1 LSIETRLPW
10 LPVDARYRCLI
21 EHKERGHAGPDRDRE
36 IGCRDLFHIKLD
48 HHVFGDLPAFG
59 GTILETIKPVLHFGD
74 PALESCCQGFI
85 CQSRANDCR
94 DDLVQIG
101 QTFDRIGEGLF
112 VDLGVFRLDPVTDGT
127 VGDGGNGRKFSEQ
140 VRQLGIR
147 ERVTAPQSPSQNTYV
162 ERTIWSIRRECLNH
176 ILVMSERHLR
186 RISASYVDYY
196 NHSRVHQA
204 LDLDCPV
211 PRASQRIS
219 DGKVIATPQVRGLH
233 HRYERRA
240 L

>member
-1 LSIETRLPW
+1 
-10 LPVDARYRCLI
+10 
-21 EHKERGHAGPDRDRE
+21 
-36 IGCRDLFHIKLD
+36 
-48 HHVFGDLPAFG
+48 
-59 GTILETIKPVLHFGD
+59 
-74 PALESCCQGFI
+74 
-85 CQSRANDCR
+85 
-94 DDLVQIG
+94 VQIG

-186 RISASYVDYY
+186 RWRHMSIIIITAVFTKPLIWTVPSQEHRNGSAMERS
-196 NHSRVHQA
+196 SRHHRFVA
-204 LDLDCPV
+204 Y
-211 PRASQRIS
+211 I
-219 DGKVIATPQVRGLH
+219 IATNVVRFDTSAIGP
-233 HRYERRA
+233 
-240 L
+240 